1 MNDILSITRDGL
13 ALVLWLSLPPLLV
26 AALTGILVGLVQSVT
41 QLQDQAISYGIK
53 VITVSLTVFFTGA
66 WMHNE
71 LMRMI
76 SRIFALIGVPP
87 GPA

>member
-1 MNDILSITRDGL
+1 MNEILSITRDAL

-66 WMHNE
+66 WMHDE

-76 SRIFALIGVPP
+76 SRIFAMISVPP
-87 GPA
+87 GLP